1 MWDSIK
7 KLFKVNKQEMVK
19 LPALDKEK
27 AIMLEK
33 LELLC
38 YREGLVELL
47 KNDTVGMYLLTTYEY
62 DIANL
67 IENEH
72 CQNNV
77 IRELSVREFFNGNEF
92 RIYKI
97 LSVLIRKLS
106 QSRVGSRQR
115 NDIKE
120 IIEMFNICLGGI

>member
-97 LSVLIRKLS
+97 LSALIRKLS

>member
-77 IRELSVREFFNGNEF
+77 IRELSVREFFNGSEF

-97 LSVLIRKLS
+97 LSALIRKLS